1 MASLSSGLYLVAT
14 PIGNLKDITLR
25 ALDVLRQVD
34 MVACE
39 DTRTSRTLL
48 NHYGIAP
55 PRVIPYH
62 DFSDE
67 NQRQRILQA
76 IQGGAAVALISDA
89 GTPLIADPGYKLVQ
103 ACYDAGLPVVPI
115 PGPCAAVAGVMMA
128 GLPTN
133 RFVFVGFISPKD
145 LNWPRETTVVGYV
158 ACHDVPKVLSAL
170 DARFGDQMDLSLC
183 REITKLHEGIFR
195 GTPQTVSE
203 SLSWRAQQDP
213 KIMGGEWVLVA
224 HIARQVLD
232 PQTLF
237 DDIKA
242 LVQAHGVKQAVTI
255 AQGMWDLPRKTLYTL
270 ALKAAAEDTPETP
283 S

>member
-1 MASLSSGLYLVAT
+1 MVMASLSSGLYLVAT

-25 ALDVLRQVD
+25 ALDVLRQAD

-48 NHYGIAP
+48 NHYGIVP
-55 PRVIPYH
+55 PRLIPYH

-67 NQRQRILQA
+67 RQRQRILQA

-103 ACYDAGLPVVPI
+103 ACHDQGVPVIPI
-115 PGPCAAVAGVMMA
+115 PGACAAVAGMMMA
-128 GLPTN
+128 GLPTH
-133 RFVFVGFISPKD
+133 RFLFVGFIGPKD

-170 DARFGDQMDLSLC
+170 QDHFGDQAHIALC
-183 REITKLHEGIFR
+183 REMTKMHEGTFR
-195 GTPQTVSE
+195 GSPQSVSE
-203 SLSWRAQQDP
+203 ALSQRAAQDP

-224 HIARQVLD
+224 HIAAQVLD
-232 PQTLF
+232 PQTLES
-237 DDIKA
+237 DMKA
-242 LVQAHGVKQAVTI
+242 LVQTHGVKQAVAL
-255 AQGMWDLPRKTLYTL
+255 AQGMWDVPRKTLYTL
-270 ALKAAAEDTPETP
+270 ALKVAKDP
-283 S
+283 SP